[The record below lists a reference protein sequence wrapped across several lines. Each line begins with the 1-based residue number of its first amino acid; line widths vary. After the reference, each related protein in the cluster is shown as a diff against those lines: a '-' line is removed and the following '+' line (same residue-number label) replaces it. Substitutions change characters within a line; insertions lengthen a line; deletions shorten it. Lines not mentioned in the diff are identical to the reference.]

1 MSHTHHCTGV
11 YCVSENHHNNIRV
24 SAKAIII
31 HNEKVLLIKYRSES
45 DEWFTLPGGGQL
57 FGEPLT
63 QTLIREC
70 REESRY
76 VVKPGELV
84 FIREYI
90 GKNHEFTDF
99 DSEVHQLEMMFLAT
113 LLGNENDVTHLDI
126 HADRHQIAAQWVNL
140 VDLEHTPLFPAALR
154 SLIKNKKFPPSSPVY
169 LGDVN

>member
-1 MSHTHHCTGV
+1 M
-11 YCVSENHHNNIRV
+11 SENQQNNIRI

-31 HNEKVLLIKYRSES
+31 HHEKILLIKYRSES

-76 VVKPGELV
+76 EITPGELV

-90 GKNHEFTDF
+90 GKNHEFADF
-99 DSEVHQLEMMFLAT
+99 DRDVHQLEMMFLAT
-113 LLGNENDVTHLDI
+113 LLDNESDMLHLDI
-126 HADRHQIAAQWVNL
+126 HSDRHQIAAQWI
-140 VDLEHTPLFPAALR
+140 DLAALEQTPLFPAALR
-154 SLIKNKKFPPSSPVY
+154 SLIKEKKFPPLSPVY